1 MSKKTTKNEIKELCN
16 KYNVKYVHEIRPTIF
31 FRNYGVYHMFINN
44 NAENINEMYGFV
56 SNMNR
61 TFFLVK
67 TYDSITSYFKA
78 LKRQKKIKN
87 GNFLT
92 LTKKKFVKALCF
104 F

>member
-1 MSKKTTKNEIKELCN
+1 
-16 KYNVKYVHEIRPTIF
+16 
-31 FRNYGVYHMFINN
+31 MFINN

-78 LKRQKKIKN
+78 LKRQKKN
-87 GNFLT
+87 
-92 LTKKKFVKALCF
+92 KKWKLFNINEEKIC
-104 F
+104 

>member
-1 MSKKTTKNEIKELCN
+1 M
-16 KYNVKYVHEIRPTIF
+16 HEIRPTIF

-78 LKRQKKIKN
+78 LKRQKKN
-87 GNFLT
+87 
-92 LTKKKFVKALCF
+92 KKWKLFNINEEKIC
-104 F
+104 